1 LIPYSVKNK
10 LPPWAAGKRSPDWKT
25 SPSDSEMPR
34 VNETGVR
41 MSGEVP
47 SLQIIQQDMDIE
59 HRDSEGLD

>member
-1 LIPYSVKNK
+1 
-10 LPPWAAGKRSPDWKT
+10 
-25 SPSDSEMPR
+25 MPR